1 VHSIVSRRRKPI
13 NLGLLFDWHAEKSKQ
28 TEFHLDRPF
37 DVAPEKGIVHDGT
50 AIAATVGEISGWLQE
65 AGLRYGETVAVV
77 KDNHFDMV
85 LTAAAAARFGVLPV
99 MISPLVPPAQ
109 LRVMLKRADP
119 KVLVTSATVL
129 AGAAKEGVDLTG
141 DGVRVVVTGDIDTE
155 IPDGAIPLADIRGA
169 AAPAVRPRPDDD
181 PMIVTHT
188 SGTTGIPKLV
198 VHAARTSLGT
208 FAFQMESKRLPGL
221 TSGRGDVVAGCFSY
235 VHNRLLS
242 WTNGQLSLAPRR
254 TVVITDPDLDVVA
267 GMLAE
272 HRPTSLEALPNMFQR
287 WEELA
292 ERRPE
297 LFAQV
302 RRYNSTFDAVHRRT
316 IRTFLDASRTRFPIW
331 ACGHG
336 QSEIA
341 GVHMNVFTR
350 RQARRWRG
358 FRDDSNLGWW
368 YGIPVK
374 VVDPETGR
382 KKKRGEPGL
391 LMVGSRTRC
400 LTYLGE
406 HDRWEEKVDGKWWNT
421 GDLGKRRFGRI
432 RTLDREVDLL
442 PGLSSIELESLLLDR
457 LKRTHEV
464 IVLGSQDGPPVPV
477 LSMRDNRITPE
488 EWQRATVGLPELAEP
503 RLVPW
508 EDLPRTATWKV
519 RRNELREAVLGTDQ
533 TFGTGRW
540 T

>member
-1 VHSIVSRRRKPI
+1 
-13 NLGLLFDWHAEKSKQ
+13 
-28 TEFHLDRPF
+28 
-37 DVAPEKGIVHDGT
+37 
-50 AIAATVGEISGWLQE
+50 
-65 AGLRYGETVAVV
+65 
-77 KDNHFDMV
+77 
-85 LTAAAAARFGVLPV
+85 
-99 MISPLVPPAQ
+99 
-109 LRVMLKRADP
+109 
-119 KVLVTSATVL
+119 
-129 AGAAKEGVDLTG
+129 
-141 DGVRVVVTGDIDTE
+141 
-155 IPDGAIPLADIRGA
+155 
-169 AAPAVRPRPDDD
+169 
-181 PMIVTHT
+181 
-188 SGTTGIPKLV
+188 
-198 VHAARTSLGT
+198 
-208 FAFQMESKRLPGL
+208 
-221 TSGRGDVVAGCFSY
+221 
-235 VHNRLLS
+235 
-242 WTNGQLSLAPRR
+242 
-254 TVVITDPDLDVVA
+254 
-267 GMLAE
+267 
-272 HRPTSLEALPNMFQR
+272 MFQR